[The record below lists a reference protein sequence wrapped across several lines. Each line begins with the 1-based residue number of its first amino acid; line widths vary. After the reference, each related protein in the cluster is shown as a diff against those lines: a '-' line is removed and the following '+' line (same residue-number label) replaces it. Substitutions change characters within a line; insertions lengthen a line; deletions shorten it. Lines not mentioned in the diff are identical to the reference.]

1 MIEATMAANGDTR
14 PSKKRV
20 MIVDDSLQVRSDLC
34 TLLELIDDFEIVGEA
49 SNGEE
54 AFIQAVRLKPD
65 VILMD
70 LEMPFMTGYEATR
83 QIKERF
89 PACRVI
95 ALSVHGYPEARQR
108 ACQARVDAFIV
119 KGEPLANLVYAI
131 RKEM

>member
-1 MIEATMAANGDTR
+1 MAANSDTR

-54 AFIQAVRLKPD
+54 AFIQAVRLKPN

-95 ALSVHGYPEARQR
+95 VLSVHSSPEAQQR
-108 ACQARVDAFIV
+108 AYHSGADAFIV
-119 KGEPLANLVYAI
+119 KGEPLENLIHAI
-131 RKEM
+131 RKDL